1 MIEHPGW
8 LRVGRDE
15 VPNEDTRVLFDRFAA
30 IRDRAFSAWLDRYP
44 DERGLWHRWH
54 TMGLV
59 GPFGKWHTVDFEMWA
74 GFGRDV
80 VAVLQNRIRYS
91 VADDKVDPVAP
102 PIDPPVLHYSSRVI
116 TPGTLMRL
124 FKMEARAA
132 RGAFDKLQNAEALLR
147 AESLLDPW
155 HAGTRSQWTR
165 LLAQQGIRIE
175 GSLPNTIKVTR
186 DATSVSAWETDPGL
200 EQEQSLTHRR
210 AG

>member
-1 MIEHPGW
+1 
-8 LRVGRDE
+8 
-15 VPNEDTRVLFDRFAA
+15 
-30 IRDRAFSAWLDRYP
+30 
-44 DERGLWHRWH
+44 
-54 TMGLV
+54 
-59 GPFGKWHTVDFEMWA
+59 
-74 GFGRDV
+74 
-80 VAVLQNRIRYS
+80 
-91 VADDKVDPVAP
+91 
-102 PIDPPVLHYSSRVI
+102 VI

-155 HAGTRSQWTR
+155 HAGTRSRWTR